1 MDHRIV
7 WVHGIGAYTAG
18 YSDAW
23 KTVFNTYLSFPDADF
38 VEVLWADIF
47 HLTVAALA
55 ARTTARA
62 PHAALTR
69 TEQLRAAEVQAELEM
84 LLTARASAFARG
96 KASAAGDLS
105 AAAPRPI
112 ERSRRRPARRTAAM
126 PEGLPDWL
134 TLPHVHIGEFVQYLV
149 SRRVRTAV
157 KEKMKAQL
165 RPLAGGDFAISVIA
179 HSWGTVVAYDTL
191 LDMEGEQPDLHV
203 ANLFTLGS
211 PLWAVRHLLDDSSGR
226 KPGELADWIN
236 IEADGDFV
244 GSWLSPGF
252 AVDHD
257 YEAPDFGG
265 GDPHGSY
272 FVAGNTAVQ
281 QAIVARAILP

>member
-18 YSDAW
+18 YSTAW
-23 KTVFNTYLSFPDADF
+23 KAVFDPYMNFPDEDF
-38 VEVLWADIF
+38 IEVLWADIF
-47 HLTVAALA
+47 NLTIEALA
-55 ARTTARA
+55 AGAAADA

-69 TEQLRAAEVQAELEM
+69 KEQLRAAEVQAELEM
-84 LLTARASAFARG
+84 LLTARASAFAQG
-96 KASAAGDLS
+96 GSAATRTAG
-105 AAAPRPI
+105 AAAPGPI
-112 ERSRRRPARRTAAM
+112 ERSQHRAAAM
-126 PEGLPDWL
+126 PAGLPNWL
-134 TLPHVHIGEFVQYLV
+134 PLPHIHIGEFVQYLV
-149 SRRVRTAV
+149 SQRVRTAV

-165 RPLAGGDFAISVIA
+165 RPLAGGDFAISVVA

-191 LDMEGEQPDLHV
+191 LDMESEQPDLRI

-226 KPGELADWIN
+226 KPGEMANWAN

-257 YEAPDFGG
+257 YEVPDFGG
-265 GDPHGSY
+265 GDSHGSY

-281 QAIVARAILP
+281 HDIVAGAILP

>member
-18 YSDAW
+18 YSTAW
-23 KTVFNTYLSFPDADF
+23 KTVFNTYLSFPDSDF

-47 HLTVAALA
+47 DLTVEAITAGA
-55 ARTTARA
+55 ARGA

-69 TEQLRAAEVQAELEM
+69 KEQLRAVEVQSELEM
-84 LLTARASAFARG
+84 LLAARASAFARG
-96 KASAAGDLS
+96 R
-105 AAAPRPI
+105 AAATREPRAAPPGPI
-112 ERSRRRPARRTAAM
+112 ERSRTRAAAM

-134 TLPHVHIGEFVQYLV
+134 TLPHIHIGEFVQYLV
-149 SRRVRTAV
+149 SQRVRTAV

-165 RPLAGGDFAISVIA
+165 RPLVGGDSPISVIA

-191 LDMEGEQPDLHV
+191 LDMESERPDLRI

-257 YEAPDFGG
+257 YEVPDFGG
-265 GDPHGSY
+265 SDAHGSY

-281 QAIVARAILP
+281 QDIVAQAILP

>member
-18 YSDAW
+18 YSTAW
-23 KTVFNTYLSFPDADF
+23 KNAFNTYLTFPDADF

-47 HLTVAALA
+47 QLKVEALT
-55 ARTTARA
+55 ARTTART
-62 PHAALTR
+62 PHAVLTR
-69 TEQLRAAEVQAELEM
+69 REQLRATEVQAEVEM
-84 LLTARASAFARG
+84 LLTARASAFAQG
-96 KASAAGDLS
+96 KAAATGNLR
-105 AAAPRPI
+105 AAAPGPI
-112 ERSRRRPARRTAAM
+112 ERSRRRAAAM

-134 TLPHVHIGEFVQYLV
+134 TLPHIHIGEFVQYLV

-191 LDMEGEQPDLHV
+191 LDMESEQPNLQIV
-203 ANLFTLGS
+203 NLFTLGS

-236 IEADGDFV
+236 VEADGDFV

-257 YEAPDFGG
+257 FEVPDFQGS
-265 GDPHGSY
+265 DPHGSY
-272 FVAGNTAVQ
+272 FVSGNTAVQ
-281 QAIVARAILP
+281 QAIVAQTVLP

>member
-7 WVHGIGAYTAG
+7 WVHGIGPHTAG
-18 YSDAW
+18 YSTAW
-23 KTVFNTYLSFPDADF
+23 KNVFNEYLSFPDADF
-38 VEVLWADIF
+38 VEVLWADQF
-47 HLTVAALA
+47 NLALATVAAA
-55 ARTTARA
+55 AAA
-62 PHAALTR
+62 PGPHGALTQA
-69 TEQLRAAEVQAELEM
+69 EQLRAATVQSGLEM
-84 LLTARASAFARG
+84 LLIARASAFAAA
-96 KASAAGDLS
+96 KAHAQINA
-105 AAAPRPI
+105 PI
-112 ERSRRRPARRTAAM
+112 ERARSQAVALPVGATDLLA
-126 PEGLPDWL
+126 LPD
-134 TLPHVHIGEFVQYLV
+134 VYIGEFVQYLV

-191 LDMEGEQPDLHV
+191 LDMESEQPDLRI

-211 PLWAVRHLLDDSSGR
+211 PLWLVRHLLDDSSGR
-226 KPGELADWIN
+226 KPGELTNWAN
-236 IEADGDFV
+236 VEADGDVV

-265 GDPHGSY
+265 DPHGSY
-272 FVAGNTAVQ
+272 FVDGNTVVQ
-281 QAIVARAILP
+281 RDIVAAALLP